1 MFKRNISASPG
12 SGETFRDIHRVC
24 VARRSLF
31 ALPSQ
36 QLHALLL
43 GGDNADRFLKRSG
56 RLVFQA
62 IPSYHLHYQIMD
74 GIDERTSRGL
84 PFYFDEC
91 HCVLGT
97 TVVPEKH
104 GQIDSGDIIH
114 NSSCK

>member
-1 MFKRNISASPG
+1 MTSTLFVLQGARFLLFHLNSFMFFSL
-12 SGETFRDIHRVC
+12 
-24 VARRSLF
+24 VATM
-31 ALPSQ
+31 PI
-36 QLHALLL
+36 
-43 GGDNADRFLKRSG
+43 GFLKRSG

>member
-1 MFKRNISASPG
+1 MTSTLFVLQGARFLLFHLNSFMFYS
-12 SGETFRDIHRVC
+12 V
-24 VARRSLF
+24 
-31 ALPSQ
+31 
-36 QLHALLL
+36 LLL